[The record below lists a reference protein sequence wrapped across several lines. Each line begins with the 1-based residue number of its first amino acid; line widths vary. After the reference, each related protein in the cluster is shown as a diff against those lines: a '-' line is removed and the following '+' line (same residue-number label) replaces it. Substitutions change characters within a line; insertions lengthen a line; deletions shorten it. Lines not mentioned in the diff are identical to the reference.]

1 MAKTNQTQK
10 YTDEQ
15 KIALEKQLIK
25 EGKILPRTR
34 YAPKG
39 YVGRIL
45 AVLLAFLFGIFVT
58 IGGILGAG
66 FYAGTRPLKEVFGM
80 FNFDYSQ
87 WLTDTAAD
95 MSVLQL
101 TQQLTGGGIDSLQ
114 PHCCWL

>member
-58 IGGILGAG
+58 IGGILGA
-66 FYAGTRPLKEVFGM
+66 
-80 FNFDYSQ
+80 
-87 WLTDTAAD
+87 
-95 MSVLQL
+95 
-101 TQQLTGGGIDSLQ
+101 
-114 PHCCWL
+114 